1 MFNFYKIIEMFKST
15 AFGFVSMLCFFS
27 LVTVTMIT
35 SCKHEVKTLDING
48 KMLKAIES
56 NIIITEDSQRLVL
69 NEDSISK
76 IYYLVRHAEKDT
88 TIKDEP
94 PLTTEGLARA
104 AKIADI
110 LRGTRVDAIYSTIT
124 MRTMFTVDSLADIKA
139 MKILP
144 YDNKTLKDLL
154 ETVKKSTVYNRIF
167 IVGHSNTIPSI
178 TNTLAGRDI
187 FTKTFDDSDYGNFVV
202 VVEKKSGEADVYTLR
217 Y

>member
-1 MFNFYKIIEMFKST
+1 MSKSIY
-15 AFGFVSMLCFFS
+15 FGFVCKTAIVAALIG
-27 LVTVTMIT
+27 TMIM
-35 SCKHEVKTLDING
+35 SCKPEVKTVDING
-48 KMLKAIES
+48 KKLQAIES
-56 NIIITEDSQRLVL
+56 NVIIMEDSQRLVL

-88 TIKDEP
+88 SIKVEP

-104 AKIADI
+104 TKIADI
-110 LRGTRVDAIYSTIT
+110 MRGTRVDAIYSTIT

-144 YDNKTLKDLL
+144 YENKTLKDLL
-154 ETVKKSTVYNRIF
+154 ETVKNSTDYNRIF

-187 FTKTFDDSDYGNFVV
+187 FTKTFDESDYGNFVI
-202 VVEKKSGEADVYTLR
+202 VVEKKSGITDVYTLR

>member
-1 MFNFYKIIEMFKST
+1 M
-15 AFGFVSMLCFFS
+15 
-27 LVTVTMIT
+27 
-35 SCKHEVKTLDING
+35 SCKPEVKTLDING

-56 NIIITEDSQRLVL
+56 NVIITEDSQKLVL

-88 TIKDEP
+88 SIKDEP

-104 AKIADI
+104 TKIADI
-110 LRGTRVDAIYSTIT
+110 MRGTRVDAIYSTIT

-144 YDNKTLKDLL
+144 YENKTLKDLL
-154 ETVKKSTVYNRIF
+154 ETVKNSTDYNRIF

-187 FTKTFDDSDYGNFVV
+187 FTKTFDESDYGNFVI
-202 VVEKKSGEADVYTLR
+202 VVEKISGATDVYTLR

>member
-1 MFNFYKIIEMFKST
+1 MQKSIFT
-15 AFGFVSMLCFFS
+15 GFVIKIAIVAALIASMI
-27 LVTVTMIT
+27 M
-35 SCKHEVKTLDING
+35 SCKPEVKTLDING

-56 NIIITEDSQRLVL
+56 NVIITEDSQKLLL

-94 PLTTEGLARA
+94 PLTTEGLSRA
-104 AKIADI
+104 TKIADI
-110 LRGTRVDAIYSTIT
+110 MRGTRVDAIYSTMT
-124 MRTMFTVDSLADIKA
+124 LRTMFTVDSLADIKA
-139 MKILP
+139 MNILP
-144 YDNKTLKDLL
+144 YENKTLKDLL
-154 ETVKKSTVYNRIF
+154 ETVKTSTDYNRIF

-187 FTKTFDDSDYGNFVV
+187 FTKTFDESDYANFVI
-202 VVEKKSGEADVYTLR
+202 VVEKKSGATDVYTLR